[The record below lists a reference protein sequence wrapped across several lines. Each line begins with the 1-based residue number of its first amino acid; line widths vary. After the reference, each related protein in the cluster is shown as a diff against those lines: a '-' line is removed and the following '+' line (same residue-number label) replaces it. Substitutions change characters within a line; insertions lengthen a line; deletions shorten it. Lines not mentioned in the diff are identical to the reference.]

1 MDAAA
6 LDTALDHIFDD
17 LTAIP
22 AFPKTVNDALRILD
36 DPGSTTTQ
44 VGKVIR
50 FDPILT
56 ANILKAANSAYFGL
70 PRQVSSVETALALLG
85 TRQVREILIMAASR
99 PYLDREIYGYGM
111 RQHDLWAHSLGCAA
125 LSEVVARHSGF
136 ASSDLLFTSAL
147 LHDIGKYVMNEH
159 VGVRAEE
166 IQLQARVNALTF
178 TEAEWRVLGTDHAIL
193 GSEVLR
199 LWEFPRE
206 IVRAVRKHHDPD
218 LYIQDDLSSL
228 LAFSNIL
235 TVSLGFGVGLDGFR
249 HRISPELPQKLGLT
263 ASGLAAII
271 QESFAAWQSL
281 ATLLA

>member
-1 MDAAA
+1 MDATA
-6 LDTALDHIFDD
+6 LDTELDRIFDD

-22 AFPKTVNDALRILD
+22 AFPKTVNYALRILD

-44 VGKVIR
+44 VGRVIR
-50 FDPILT
+50 FDPALT

-70 PRQVSSVETALALLG
+70 PRQVSSIETAIALLG
-85 TRQVREILIMAASR
+85 TRQVREILIIAASR

-125 LSEVVARHSGF
+125 ISEIVARHSGF

-159 VGVRAEE
+159 VGIRAEE
-166 IQLQARVNALTF
+166 IQLQAGVDAMTF
-178 TEAEWRVLGTDHAIL
+178 TEAEWRVLGTDHAVL
-193 GSEVLR
+193 GSEILR
-199 LWEFPRE
+199 LWEFPRA
-206 IVRAVRKHHDPD
+206 IVRAVRNHHDPD
-218 LYIQDDLSSL
+218 LYIQDELSRL

-249 HRISPELPQKLGLT
+249 HRISPELSRKLKLT

-271 QESFAAWQSL
+271 QESFAEWQSL